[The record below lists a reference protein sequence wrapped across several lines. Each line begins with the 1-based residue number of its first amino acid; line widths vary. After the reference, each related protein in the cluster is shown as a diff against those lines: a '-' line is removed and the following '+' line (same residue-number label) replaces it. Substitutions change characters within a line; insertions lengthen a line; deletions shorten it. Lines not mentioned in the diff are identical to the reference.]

1 MANIRDV
8 AHRAGVSV
16 STVSNVL
23 NGRTDQMRKET
34 LKRIEDA
41 MAELGY
47 SPNRA
52 AQQLKTGQ
60 ARMIGLLVPSIVN
73 PSFAALAREVDLA
86 AGSRQFRVLLGNTY
100 RKESEESAF
109 IEDMFAHGV
118 RGIIVAASDMEK
130 PHFRQAA
137 RKGMIM
143 INYDSRMSAD
153 SGGALPRFDT
163 ISMDNEAAGRMAV
176 QHLLDRGCRSP
187 VFVTEAT
194 PTVGRGCKVG
204 GFLAALREAGINVEG
219 RIIEGKAR
227 SAYGDTEMS
236 ELGQALAAQV
246 IESGVRPDSIVA
258 INDAL
263 AIGLMG
269 GLRRAGVA
277 IPRDMSLV
285 GIDNILLSGLV
296 TPGLTSVMPPLRE
309 MAELMIDR
317 LITRIDDPQCPPQEQ
332 LFAPQ
337 LIVRESVRVPEGEN
351 GANI

>member
-41 MAELGY
+41 MAALGY

-86 AGSRQFRVLLGNTY
+86 ASSRQFRVLLGNTY
-100 RKESEESAF
+100 RQESEERAF
-109 IEDMFAHGV
+109 IEDMFSHGV

-137 RKGMIM
+137 SKGMVM
-143 INYDSRMSAD
+143 INYDSRMPAAA
-153 SGGALPRFDT
+153 GALPRFDT

-187 VFVTEAT
+187 IFVTEAT
-194 PTVGRGCKVG
+194 PTMGRSHKIG
-204 GFLAALREAGINVEG
+204 GFLAALREAGIEVEG

-236 ELGQALAAQV
+236 ELGQTLAAQV
-246 IESGVRPDSIVA
+246 AECSVRPDSIVA

-269 GLRRAGVA
+269 GLRRAGIT

-285 GIDNILLSGLV
+285 GIDNILLAGLV

-309 MAELMIDR
+309 MAQLMIDR
-317 LITRIDDPQCPPQEQ
+317 LLTRIDDPQCPPEEQ

-337 LIVRESVRVPEGEN
+337 LIVRDSVRVSESEN
-351 GANI
+351 GTNI